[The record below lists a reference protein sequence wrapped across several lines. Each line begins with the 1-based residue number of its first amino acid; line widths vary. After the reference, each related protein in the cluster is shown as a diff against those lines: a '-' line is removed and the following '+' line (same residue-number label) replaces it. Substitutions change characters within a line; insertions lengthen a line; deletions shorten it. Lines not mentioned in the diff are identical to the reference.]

1 MGADSCQ
8 ITEESLNNFLRQF
21 LWLDMDK
28 KDLVVLL
35 DGILKL
41 LESAYYLDRESFAAQ
56 VGKLIEELSILQYSD
71 KHIVTLGGLFD
82 SAKHLMYYFN
92 DIREEKM

>member
-1 MGADSCQ
+1 
-8 ITEESLNNFLRQF
+8 
-21 LWLDMDK
+21 MDK

-56 VGKLIEELSILQYSD
+56 VGKLIEELQFCN
-71 KHIVTLGGLFD
+71 IVT
-82 SAKHLMYYFN
+82 S
-92 DIREEKM
+92 IS